1 MYSQILIFI
10 VALLIFSIQHPG
22 SKELRPLIETISL
35 LVGSFAVYTFICL
48 AAFRRI
54 QSTFAEGASL
64 SLLALRY
71 HRTQGTLQILAL
83 GVLAIH
89 VYVFN
94 IKFYMQ
100 KFPGAEQFST
110 LLEILGLAVF
120 ILHLCVIWFF
130 AHPVY
135 QRIHQSGITRFAF
148 IRGNLAFGGA
158 ILIPWFL
165 ISLVMDLIHL
175 VRPGGLLHSQ
185 AGQFA
190 VSAVLLLMFVFVAPP
205 LVVKLWGCKPLEE
218 SPLRNS
224 LEAFCASHGFRVA
237 DFKLWPLF
245 GGETLTAGILGILP
259 RLRYILITR
268 GLLSILDTREL
279 QAVMAHEMGHAR
291 RFHMVLYFFVFL
303 TFMVLTFRF
312 NDDFLLILLVKL
324 GVVQWLL
331 TPGPTTMTLMS
342 ALYSLPFAL
351 LLIVY
356 FRYVFGFFM
365 RNSERQADLFA
376 LQVMGEPGSL
386 ISSLRKIAFY
396 SGRIE
401 DLPSWHH
408 FSIRQRIDFLLR
420 CQDDSTLIARHNRK
434 LYGAVAFFVVA
445 SASLYWAGS
454 HLDTTESYRRW
465 GLETRM
471 VLVEHRLWQDPNNPL
486 LTAEYGGILFELGQT
501 GQAEAILK
509 KALEMAP
516 GDPTV
521 LNNLAWLH
529 ATSPPPYF
537 DPQQSLE
544 LALRAAELN
553 PAPHIL
559 DTLAEAYFVNSRSH
573 EALAAID
580 RALEMQP
587 ENRSYYLR
595 QKEKIERALR
605 DGDSNQ

>member
-1 MYSQILIFI
+1 MYSQILIFV

-22 SKELRPLIETISL
+22 SRELHSLSETIC
-35 LVGSFAVYTFICL
+35 LVIGSFAVYGFICL

-54 QSTFAEGASL
+54 QSVFAEGSPH
-64 SLLALRY
+64 SLLARRY
-71 HRTQGTLQILAL
+71 HRTQSTLQILAL

-89 VYVFN
+89 VYVFD

-100 KFPGAEQFST
+100 KFPGAGQFST

-130 AHPVY
+130 GHPIY
-135 QRIHQSGITRFAF
+135 QRIHQSRITRFSF

-158 ILIPWFL
+158 ILVPWFL
-165 ISLVMDLIHL
+165 ISLVMDLVHS
-175 VRPGGLLHSQ
+175 VRPGSLFHSE

-190 VSAVLLLMFVFVAPP
+190 LSAVLLLMFVFIAPP
-205 LVVKLWGCKPLEE
+205 LVVKLWGCKPLEDG
-218 SPLRNS
+218 PLRRS
-224 LEAFCASHGFRVA
+224 LETFCTSHGFRVA
-237 DFKLWPLF
+237 DFKLWPLL
-245 GGETLTAGILGILP
+245 GGEMLTAGILGILP
-259 RLRYILITR
+259 GLRYILITR
-268 GLLSILDTREL
+268 GLLSILDADEL
-279 QAVMAHEMGHAR
+279 QAVMAHEMGHVR
-291 RFHMVLYFFVFL
+291 RFHMILYLFIFL
-303 TFMVLTFRF
+303 TFMVLTFTF
-312 NDDFLLILLVKL
+312 NDDFMLILLGKF

-331 TPGPTTMTLMS
+331 TPGPSTLTLVS

-376 LQVMGEPGSL
+376 LQIMGEPGSL

-420 CQDDSTLIARHNRK
+420 CQDDSALIARHNRK
-434 LYGAVAFFVVA
+434 LYGAVALFLIA

-454 HLDTTESYRRW
+454 SLDTTESYRRW

-471 VLVEHRLWQDPNNPL
+471 ALVEHQLGQDPNNPL

-501 GQAEAILK
+501 AQAEAILK
-509 KALEMAP
+509 KALDLAP
-516 GDPTV
+516 QDPTI

-529 ATSPPPYF
+529 ATSPAPYF
-537 DPQQSLE
+537 HPQQSLE

-559 DTLAEAYFVNSRSH
+559 DTLAEAFFVNSRFD

-580 RALEMQP
+580 RALEKQP
-587 ENRSYYLR
+587 GNRDYYLR
-595 QKEKIERALR
+595 QRQKIERALQ
-605 DGDSNQ
+605 GADSSR